1 MGFLDQLKSMF
12 AGHRG
17 AGAVRIGEPPTIADA
32 KRALAHV
39 LVQQPLLDMR
49 KVAEAV
55 DDLQQAT
62 PWLVTYGMDHY
73 FNSPKLVRFQNSGG
87 RQLDVDVIASLHAKP
102 GPLASEV
109 AIQHLLDDIDDRR
122 GHASADAEIGHIDV
136 APLAA
141 RTAEVLGQGGSA
153 DSPAVRDW
161 LFALLDQIDVIDE
174 ATGGDLRPLAEA
186 LRPAVGEAEASAPG
200 LRGALVE
207 ALGIG
212 VDGAGETIG
221 AAGGSGNSEGS
232 GNSGLRA
239 ALLDPTAVTDAYMQ
253 GVGILSRHGI
263 EVPASVELA

>member
-1 MGFLDQLKSMF
+1 MMGFLERLRSAF
-12 AGHRG
+12 GGHGG
-17 AGAVRIGEPPTIADA
+17 ANAVRIGGPLTVADA

-39 LVQQPLLDMR
+39 AVQQPLLSMR
-49 KVAEAV
+49 AVAEALDAV
-55 DDLQQAT
+55 QRGT
-62 PWLVTYGMDHY
+62 PWLVTYAMDHY
-73 FNSPKLVRFQNSGG
+73 YNTPKLVRFQNSGG
-87 RQLDVDVIASLHAKP
+87 RQIDVDAIGTLHARS
-102 GPLASEV
+102 GPLADEV
-109 AIQHLLDDIDDRR
+109 TIQHLLDDIDDRR
-122 GHASADAEIGHIDV
+122 GHAKADAEIGHIDV

-141 RTAEVLGQGGSA
+141 RTAEVLGQEGSA

-174 ATGGDLRPLAEA
+174 ATGSDLRPLAET

-212 VDGAGETIG
+212 ADG
-221 AAGGSGNSEGS
+221 AAGGSR
-232 GNSGLRA
+232 NSGLRA

-253 GVGILSRHGI
+253 GVEILSRHGI